1 MKAFYI
7 RVKFRLKK
15 EMANEFDKNFLSWSI
30 NTIIKN
36 SNITLLI
43 VQLKNNFGL
52 LNVAEVIFQYFS

>member
-1 MKAFYI
+1 M
-7 RVKFRLKK
+7 
-15 EMANEFDKNFLSWSI
+15 EFDKNFLSWSI

-36 SNITLLI
+36 GNITLLI